1 MSATRAPTAASAVLL
16 VRPDHLAHN
25 PETAATNAFAS
36 TADPG
41 GERATVVLRRKALEE
56 HDGLAR
62 ALRERGVQV
71 TVVEGVPGAPDAV
84 FPNNWVSFHRDGT
97 AVLYPME
104 SPTRRLEVRP
114 EVVERLR
121 ADGLARPGRLVD
133 LTGLAAEGAALEG
146 TGSLVLDRAAR
157 LAYAARSP
165 RTDERALARW
175 RAELGYDAFLFDA
188 TDAAGRAIYHT
199 NVLLA
204 LGTGFAVVAD
214 EAVEDPDQREQL
226 LARLAAG
233 GRLLVR
239 LDRTQMASFAA
250 NLLELRGGDGEPF
263 VVLSTRAHRALRPDQ
278 RAALSA
284 CAELVPVPLDT
295 IESVGGGSVRCAL
308 CELAW

>member
-25 PETAATNAFAS
+25 PETAATNAFAG

-41 GERATVVLRRKALEE
+41 AARELLRKALEE
-56 HDGLAR
+56 HDGLVRTLR
-62 ALRERGVQV
+62 ARGVRV
-71 TVVEGVPGAPDAV
+71 AVAPGVPGAPDAV

-114 EVVERLR
+114 ELIGRLR

-133 LTGLAAEGAALEG
+133 LSGLAAGGAALEG

-175 RAELGYDAFLFDA
+175 RAELGYDAFVFDA
-188 TDAAGRAIYHT
+188 TDTAGRAIYHT

-214 EAVEDPDQREQL
+214 EAVEDADQREEL

-239 LDRTQMASFAA
+239 LDRTQMRSFAA
-250 NLLELRGGDGEPF
+250 NLLELRGGDGEPL

-278 RAALSA
+278 RAALGA

-295 IESVGGGSVRCAL
+295 IESVGGGSVRCTL

>member
-1 MSATRAPTAASAVLL
+1 MSAPRAPTAASAVLL

-25 PETAATNAFAS
+25 PETAATNAFAG
-36 TADPG
+36 ADTGSSPA
-41 GERATVVLRRKALEE
+41 EPRRRALEE
-56 HDGLAR
+56 HAGLER
-62 ALRERGVQV
+62 ALRERGVRV
-71 TVVEGVPGAPDAV
+71 ALAEGIPGAPDAV

-104 SPTRRLEVRP
+104 SPSRRLEVRP
-114 EVVERLR
+114 ALVERLR
-121 ADGLARPGRLVD
+121 AEGLARPGPLVD
-133 LTGLAAEGAALEG
+133 LTGLAAEGLALEG

-175 RAELGYDAFLFDA
+175 RDALGYDAFVCDA
-188 TDAAGRAIYHT
+188 ADAAGRAIYHT

-214 EAVEDPDQREQL
+214 EAVEDPARREEL
-226 LARLAAG
+226 LARLADG

-239 LDRTQMASFAA
+239 LDRAQMNAFAA

-263 VVLSTRAHRALRPDQ
+263 VALSTRAHRALRPDQ
-278 RAALSA
+278 RAALSS
-284 CAELVPVPLDT
+284 CADLVPIPFDT
-295 IESVGGGSVRCAL
+295 IESVGGGSVRCAV
-308 CELAW
+308 CELGWD